1 MEKICCAR
9 CGAPLLLDFIIRG
22 ESEDENLQSIDMY
35 MCSNRG
41 CGLLHNKDG
50 DWMVK
55 DDKLLFFS
63 IKEGKVIA
71 IPVKKKGLL
80 M

>member
-1 MEKICCAR
+1 MEEICCAL
-9 CGAPLLLDFIIRG
+9 CGAPLLLDVIIRG
-22 ESEDENLQSIDMY
+22 ESEDGNLQIIDMY
-35 MCSNRG
+35 MCRNRG

-55 DDKLLFFS
+55 NGKLLFFS
-63 IKEGKVIA
+63 IEEDGVIA
-71 IPVKKKGLL
+71 VPEKKKVLL